1 MLTINALAVS
11 DSIII
16 PVTPEYLSA
25 KGLVSLIKTILK
37 LRNEI
42 KASYHLLSYTKAIHL
57 LEGK

>member
-37 LRNEI
+37 VKKRNQSFIPFIEL
-42 KASYHLLSYTKAIHL
+42 Y
-57 LEGK
+57 